1 MKMFQP
7 SLIAVAVAMI
17 ATGGV
22 TTPSFAQSEEAIEE
36 IITIGTRREARSAA
50 DTIAPVDVISANDI
64 KDQAGTDISDLIRT
78 VVPSY
83 QVNTQPIS
91 DAATL
96 VRPANLRG
104 LSPDNTLV
112 LLNGK
117 RRHRAAVISFLGGG
131 ISDGAHGPDIGI
143 FPTIGLKQVEV
154 LRDGASSQ
162 YGADAIAGVMN
173 FTLRDNSEG
182 GSIEVK
188 WGSTYEGD
196 GDNMRIGLNQ
206 GFALGDEGFLNVSA
220 EFAESDGTFRSVQR
234 DDAAAL
240 IAAGNTAVASQNV
253 NTVTEEV
260 VQYWGAPEVN
270 DDIKLFIN
278 SAFKISENV
287 EGYAFGN
294 YAERNVEGG
303 FFFRNPTN
311 RGGVFN
317 GPLVRQDSSNAFG
330 FSTIPGVSVSSF
342 GALNSP
348 DPTDADAVQASMSSL
363 AAIAAAGLS
372 PSDLFDSVSVG
383 DLSGDSRGDCPA
395 GIPLTEGGG
404 LVVNSA
410 VLAQVSADANCF
422 SFVELF
428 PGGFTPRF
436 GGDLEDT
443 SIVLGFRG
451 ELANGLAYD
460 VSYGYGRNEAAF
472 FIRNTINASLGPNTP
487 TSFNPGTYTQ
497 TDTNFNIDLNY
508 SLPVDGFA
516 SDLNIAGGFEYREE
530 EFDIQAGDPAS
541 FQIGPLAAASS
552 AFPAGQGF
560 SSSSNGFGG
569 FTRSTN
575 DTQDNVAVYVDLE
588 ADVTDALTLQAA
600 VRYEDFNTFGDTT
613 NFKLGGLFR
622 ASDTTVLRATYSTGF
637 HAPTTGQANVTNV
650 TTQAV
655 SGVLVDQGTL
665 PLSSAA
671 GQFVNNE
678 LGGRFTLG
686 PEDATNFSIG
696 AGFELGSVSL
706 TVDYF
711 NIEVDDRI
719 AITDQQDFRG
729 LLTGV
734 AVRSGV
740 AIPDGAQT
748 SQILNSLNAAG
759 VLNSADFAGSEDL
772 VSFGFFAN
780 DFDTKTEGIDIVA
793 STPLELGSGST
804 TLSLALNYTDTEV
817 TREGNLSDTRRRQ
830 LEENLPN
837 WKGNL
842 SLRHTT
848 DKWRGLARVNYH
860 SDYFEAHL
868 DSGDFSIEPGSEITV
883 DVEYGYNFNDNIE
896 LVAGVAN
903 LFDSLPDE
911 NAFSGVA
918 GSRFPATAPFGFSGG
933 QYYLRAKYDF

>member
-1 MKMFQP
+1 MNKFQP
-7 SLIAVAVAMI
+7 KLIAVAVSLA
-17 ATGGV
+17 AAGGV
-22 TTPSFAQSEEAIEE
+22 STASYAQSEPSAAPIEE
-36 IITIGTRREARSAA
+36 IVTIGTRREARSAA

-91 DAATL
+91 DAATI

-131 ISDGAHGPDIGI
+131 IADGAHGPDIGV

-173 FTLRDNSEG
+173 FTLRDDAEG

-196 GDNMRIGLNQ
+196 GDNMRIGLNK
-206 GFALGDEGFLNVSA
+206 GFALGEDGFLNVSA

-253 NTVTEEV
+253 NTITGDVA
-260 VQYWGAPEVN
+260 QYWGQPEVN
-270 DDIKLFIN
+270 DDIKVFVN
-278 SAFKISENV
+278 SAFQITDSV

-311 RGGVFN
+311 RSGVFQGPEVNASTGAAMAGGV
-317 GPLVRQDSSNAFG
+317 A
-330 FSTIPGVSVSSF
+330 SV
-342 GALNSP
+342 L
-348 DPTDADAVQASMSSL
+348 
-363 AAIAAAGLS
+363 
-372 PSDLFDSVSVG
+372 VG
-383 DLSGDSRGDCPA
+383 DLSVDTAGDCPA
-395 GIPLTEGGG
+395 GIPLTAGGG
-404 LVVNSA
+404 LLPDPGI
-410 VLAQVSADANCF
+410 LAQVSADDNCF

-436 GGDLEDT
+436 GGDVEDT
-443 SIVLGFRG
+443 SFVLGFRG
-451 ELANGLAYD
+451 ELENGLAYD
-460 VSYGYGRNEAAF
+460 VSYGYGKNEAAF

-487 TSFNPGTYTQ
+487 TSFRPGTYTQ
-497 TDTNFNIDLNY
+497 TDNNFNIDLNY
-508 SLPVDGFA
+508 SLPVEGFA

-552 AFPAGQGF
+552 AFPTGQGF

-575 DTQDNVAVYVDLE
+575 DSQDNIAVYVDLE
-588 ADVTDALTLQAA
+588 ADVTDAVTLQAA

-613 NFKLGGLFR
+613 NYKLGGLYR
-622 ASDTTVLRATYSTGF
+622 ATDTTVFRATYSTGF

-655 SGVLVDQGTL
+655 AGVLVDTGIL

-719 AITDQQDFRG
+719 ATTDQQDFRG
-729 LLTGV
+729 LLSGV
-734 AVRSGV
+734 AARSGV

-748 SQILNSLNAAG
+748 SQILNALNAAG
-759 VLNSADFAGSEDL
+759 VLNAADFAGSEDL

-780 DFDTKTEGIDIVA
+780 DFDTKTQGVDIVA

-804 TLSLALNYTDTEV
+804 TLALALNYTDTEV
-817 TREGNLSDTRRRQ
+817 TRPGNLSDTRLRQ

-842 SLRHTT
+842 SLRHTA
-848 DKWRGLARVNYH
+848 DKWRALARVNYH

-868 DSGDFSIEPGSEITV
+868 DSGGFSIEPGAEITV
-883 DVEYGYNFNDNIE
+883 DVEYGYSFNDSIE
-896 LVAGVAN
+896 LVGGVAN

-911 NAFSGVA
+911 NEFSGIA

>member
-1 MKMFQP
+1 MQMFQP
-7 SLIAVAVAMI
+7 KVLAVAIAI
-17 ATGGV
+17 ATVGGV
-22 TTPSFAQSEEAIEE
+22 TTPAVAQQSQAEGEERILEE
-36 IITIGTRREARSAA
+36 VVTIGSRRQARSAS
-50 DTIAPVDVISANDI
+50 DTVAPVDVISASDI
-64 KDQAGTDISDLIRT
+64 QDQAGVDISDLIRT

-117 RRHRAAVISFLGGG
+117 RRHRAAVITFLGGG
-131 ISDGAHGPDIGI
+131 ISDGSHGPDIGV

-173 FTLRDNSEG
+173 FTLKDDREG
-182 GSIEVK
+182 GALEVK

-196 GDNMRIGLNQ
+196 GDNMRIGANF
-206 GFALGDEGFLNVSA
+206 GFPLGEDGFLNISG

-240 IAAGNTAVASQNV
+240 IAAGNSAVASSDV
-253 NTVTEEV
+253 NTITDRF

-270 DDIKLFIN
+270 DDIKFFFN
-278 SAFKISENV
+278 SAFQISENV

-294 YAERNVEGG
+294 YAERQVEGG

-311 RGGVFN
+311 RGGVFA
-317 GPLVRQDSSNAFG
+317 GPEVDPATGQPLDG
-330 FSTIPGVSVSSF
+330 GVASV
-342 GALNSP
+342 L
-348 DPTDADAVQASMSSL
+348 
-363 AAIAAAGLS
+363 
-372 PSDLFDSVSVG
+372 VG
-383 DLSGDSRGDCPA
+383 DLSGDTRGDCPA
-395 GIPLTEGGG
+395 GIPLTAGGG
-404 LVVNSA
+404 L
-410 VLAQVSADANCF
+410 LPDPTILGQVQSDANCF

-436 GGDLEDT
+436 GGDLEDK
-443 SIVLGFRG
+443 SLVLGFRG
-451 ELANGLAYD
+451 EFENGLGYD
-460 VSYGYGRNEAAF
+460 VSYSYGQNEAAY

-487 TSFNPGTYTQ
+487 TSFTPGTYTQ
-497 TDTNFNIDLNY
+497 TDNNFNIDLTY
-508 SLPVDGFA
+508 ALPVAGFA

-530 EFDIQAGDPAS
+530 EFAITAGDPAS
-541 FQIGPLAAASS
+541 FQIGPLAAPS
-552 AFPAGQGF
+552 AAYPTGQGF

-569 FTRSTN
+569 FTRSTE
-575 DTQDNVAVYVDLE
+575 DTQDNIAVYIDLE
-588 ADVTDALTLQAA
+588 ADVTDNLTLQGA

-655 SGVLVDQGTL
+655 GGVLQDQGTL

-671 GQFVNNE
+671 GQFVNDE

-686 PEDATNFSIG
+686 PEDATNISIG
-696 AGFELGSVSL
+696 AGFEIGSVSF
-706 TVDYF
+706 TIDYF
-711 NIEVDDRI
+711 NIEVEDRI
-719 AITDQQDFRG
+719 ALTDQQDFLG
-729 LLTGV
+729 LLAGV
-734 AVRSGV
+734 AARSGV
-740 AIPDGAQT
+740 ALPANAQP
-748 SQILNSLNAAG
+748 SQILNALNAAG
-759 VLNSADFAGSEDL
+759 VLNAADFAGSEDL

-780 DFDTKTEGIDIVA
+780 DFDTETEGVDIVA
-793 STPLELGSGST
+793 SMPLDFGSGAT
-804 TLSLALNYTDTEV
+804 TLALALNYTDTTV
-817 TREGNLSDTRRRQ
+817 TRRGNLSDTRTRQ

-837 WKGNL
+837 VKGNL
-842 SLRHTT
+842 SLRHA
-848 DKWRGLARVNYH
+848 DENWRALTRINYH
-860 SDYFEAHL
+860 GDYFEAHL
-868 DSGDFSIEPGSEITV
+868 DDGTLPIEAGSEITV
-883 DVEYGYNFNDNIE
+883 DVEFGYNFNENIE
-896 LVAGVAN
+896 VVLGVAN
-903 LFDSLPDE
+903 LFDSFPDE
-911 NAFSGVA
+911 NPWRGIV
-918 GSRFPATAPFGFSGG
+918 GSSYPATAPFGFSGG

>member
-7 SLIAVAVAMI
+7 TALALAVAF
-17 ATGGV
+17 
-22 TTPSFAQSEEAIEE
+22 TTAYGTPTVSFAQEDSVIEE
-36 IITIGTRREARSAA
+36 IVTIGTRRQARSAA
-50 DTIAPVDVISANDI
+50 DTVAPVDVISANDI
-64 KDQAGTDISDLIRT
+64 ADQAGTDISDLIRT

-117 RRHRAAVISFLGGG
+117 RRHRSSVITFLGGG
-131 ISDGAHGPDIGI
+131 ISDGSHGPDIGA
-143 FPTIGLKQVEV
+143 FPSIGLKQVEV

-173 FTLRDNSEG
+173 FTLKDAAEG

-196 GDNMRIGLNQ
+196 GDNMRIGANM
-206 GFALGDEGFLNVSA
+206 GFPLGDDGFLNVSA

-240 IAAGNTAVASQNV
+240 IAAGNSAVASQDV
-253 NTVTEEV
+253 NTITDRF
-260 VQYWGAPEVN
+260 VQYWGAPDIE
-270 DDIKLFIN
+270 DDIKLFVN
-278 SAFKISENV
+278 SAFRITDSV

-294 YAERNVEGG
+294 YSERSAEGG

-311 RGGVFN
+311 RGGGFE
-317 GPLVRQDSSNAFG
+317 GPSVDPATGAASMADNA
-330 FSTIPGVSVSSF
+330 VSSV
-342 GALNSP
+342 L
-348 DPTDADAVQASMSSL
+348 
-363 AAIAAAGLS
+363 
-372 PSDLFDSVSVG
+372 VG
-383 DLSGDSRGDCPA
+383 DLSGDTAGDCPA
-395 GIPLTEGGG
+395 GIPLTAGGG
-404 LVVNSA
+404 LIPDPA
-410 VLAQVSADANCF
+410 ILAQVTADANCF

-443 SIVLGFRG
+443 SVVLGVRG
-451 ELANGLAYD
+451 ELENGLTYD
-460 VSYGYGRNEAAF
+460 VSYSYGQHESQFR
-472 FIRNTINASLGPNTP
+472 IRNTINASLGPNTP
-487 TSFNPGTYTQ
+487 TSFRPGVYTQ
-497 TDTNFNIDLNY
+497 TDNNFNIDLSY
-508 SLPVDGFA
+508 ALPVEGLA
-516 SDLNIAGGFEYREE
+516 SDLNIAAGFEYREE
-530 EFDIQAGDPAS
+530 EFDIEAGDPAS
-541 FQIGPLAAASS
+541 FQIGPLAAPSP
-552 AFPAGQGF
+552 AFPTGQGF

-569 FTRSTN
+569 FTRST
-575 DTQDNVAVYVDLE
+575 TASQDNTALYVDLE

-622 ASDTTVLRATYSTGF
+622 ATDSVVFRATYSTGF

-655 SGVLVDQGTL
+655 SGVLQDQGTL

-671 GQFVNNE
+671 GQFVNE
-678 LGGRFTLG
+678 QLGGRFTLG
-686 PEDATNFSIG
+686 PEDATNISIG
-696 AGFELGSVSL
+696 AGFELGSVSF

-719 AITDQQDFRG
+719 ALTDQQDFLG
-729 LLTGV
+729 LLGAV
-734 AVRSGV
+734 A
-740 AIPDGAQT
+740 AQNGIGLPANAQP
-748 SQILNSLNAAG
+748 SQILNALNAAG
-759 VLNSADFAGSEDL
+759 ILNSADFAGSEDL

-780 DFDTKTEGIDIVA
+780 DFDTETQGIDIVA

-817 TREGNLSDTRRRQ
+817 TRRGSLGDTRTRQ

-842 SLRHTT
+842 SIRHGA
-848 DKWRGLARVNYH
+848 DNWRALGRINYH

-868 DSGDFSIEPGSEITV
+868 DSGDFPIDASSEITV
-883 DVEYGYNFNDNIE
+883 DVEFGYNFGENIE
-896 LVAGVAN
+896 VIAGIAN
-903 LFDSLPDE
+903 LFDSFPDE
-911 NAFSGVA
+911 NEFRGVV
-918 GSRFPATAPFGFSGG
+918 GSQYPATAPFGFSGG

>member
-1 MKMFQP
+1 MRMFQP
-7 SLIAVAVAMI
+7 KLIAVAVAMA
-17 ATGGV
+17 ATSGIS
-22 TTPSFAQSEEAIEE
+22 TPSFAQSEQIIEE
-36 IITIGTRREARSAA
+36 IITIGTRRQARSAA
-50 DTIAPVDVISANDI
+50 DTIAPVDVISANDL

-91 DAATL
+91 DAATI

-112 LLNGK
+112 LMNGK

-131 ISDGAHGPDIGI
+131 ISDGAHGPDIGV

-173 FTLRDNSEG
+173 FTLKDDAEG

-196 GDNMRIGLNQ
+196 GDNMRIGLNK
-206 GFALGDEGFLNVSA
+206 GFALGEDGFLNVSA

-240 IAAGNTAVASQNV
+240 IAAGNTAVANINV
-253 NTVTEEV
+253 NTQTAETA
-260 VQYWGAPEVN
+260 QYWGAPEVK
-270 DDIKLFIN
+270 DDIKLFVN
-278 SAFKISENV
+278 SAFKITESI

-303 FFFRNPTN
+303 FFYRNPTN
-311 RGGVFN
+311 RGGVFA
-317 GPLVRQDSSNAFG
+317 GPNVDPITGAASSAANA
-330 FSTIPGVSVSSF
+330 VASV
-342 GALNSP
+342 L
-348 DPTDADAVQASMSSL
+348 
-363 AAIAAAGLS
+363 
-372 PSDLFDSVSVG
+372 VG
-383 DLSGDSRGDCPA
+383 DLSGDSIGDCPS
-395 GIPLTEGGG
+395 GIPLTAGGG
-404 LVVNSA
+404 LIPDPTI
-410 VLAQVSADANCF
+410 LAQVSGDANCF

-443 SIVLGFRG
+443 SFVLGFRG

-460 VSYGYGRNEAAF
+460 VSYGYGQNEVGF
-472 FIRNTINASLGPNTP
+472 TIRNTVNASLGPNTP
-487 TSFNPGTYTQ
+487 TAFNPGTYTQ

-508 SLPVDGFA
+508 SLPVEGFA

-530 EFDIQAGDPAS
+530 EFDIQQGDAAS
-541 FQIGPLAAASS
+541 FAIGPLAASTP
-552 AFPAGQGF
+552 AFPFGQGF

-569 FTRSTN
+569 FTQSTN
-575 DTQDNVAVYVDLE
+575 DTQDNIAVYIDLE
-588 ADVTDALTLQAA
+588 ADVTNALTLQAA

-622 ASDTTVLRATYSTGF
+622 ATDTTVFRATYSTGF

-655 SGVLVDQGTL
+655 GGVLVDQGTL
-665 PLSSAA
+665 PLNSAA

-678 LGGRFTLG
+678 LGGRFSLG
-686 PEDATNFSIG
+686 PEDATNISIG
-696 AGFELGSVSL
+696 AGFEIGSLSL
-706 TVDYF
+706 TIDYF

-734 AVRSGV
+734 AARSGI
-740 AIPDGAQT
+740 ALPAGAQT

-780 DFDTKTEGIDIVA
+780 DFDTKTQGVDIVA
-793 STPLELGSGST
+793 SMPIELGSGST
-804 TLSLALNYTDTEV
+804 SLALALNYTDTEV
-817 TREGNLSDTRRRQ
+817 TRRGNLSSTRLRQ

-837 WKGNL
+837 WKGNM

-848 DKWRGLARVNYH
+848 DKWRALARVNYH
-860 SDYFEAHL
+860 SNYFEPHL
-868 DSGDFSIEPGSEITV
+868 DDGTLPIDASSEITV
-883 DVEYGYNFNDNIE
+883 DVEYGYNVNDKIE
-896 LVAGVAN
+896 IVAGVAN

-911 NAFSGVA
+911 NEFQGIV
-918 GSRFPATAPFGFSGG
+918 GSRYPATAPFGYSGG
-933 QYYLRAKYDF
+933 QYYVRAKYDF